1 MGDVLVKH
9 GSDLVFVVGV
19 LWDHGVDDL
28 VTRHQ
33 VTLLHSQLLH
43 LLLLH
48 ELLLLEH
55 GLLLHLLGVHLHAH
69 RLTHHWASVHR
80 GVALAGYWALV
91 GVTTVVR
98 THSLSALGLATL
110 VATGTTLMTAGGAR
124 TTNRAL
130 LALQK
135 IWHRFDQHLQV
146 ELHVLL
152 AGEFSPL
159 ALGDVLLSK
168 LLEINF
174 VTGSLVVKLADFFDL
189 RVVDCEGLVIDG

>member
-1 MGDVLVKH
+1 M
-9 GSDLVFVVGV
+9 
-19 LWDHGVDDL
+19 
-28 VTRHQ
+28 
-33 VTLLHSQLLH
+33 
-43 LLLLH
+43 
-48 ELLLLEH
+48 
-55 GLLLHLLGVHLHAH
+55 
-69 RLTHHWASVHR
+69 HR
-80 GVALAGYWALV
+80 GVALAGHWALV

-110 VATGTTLMTAGGAR
+110 VATGTTLMTAVGAR

-146 ELHVLL
+146 ELHILL

-168 LLEINF
+168 LLEIML

-189 RVVDCEGLVIDG
+189 IVVDCEGLVIDAYILFGR